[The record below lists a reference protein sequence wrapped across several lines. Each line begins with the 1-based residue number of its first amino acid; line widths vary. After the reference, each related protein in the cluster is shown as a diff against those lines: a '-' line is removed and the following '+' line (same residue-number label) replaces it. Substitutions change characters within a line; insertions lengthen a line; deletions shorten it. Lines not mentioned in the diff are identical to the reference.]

1 MSPRLLALIAPLI
14 LAAPGTLEAQ
24 NRWQLEIRGGPAFTI
39 EDLGTTS
46 LGTGLGFEG
55 TVAYRFQPHLSVYA
69 GWGWNHFSAESTSP
83 NPDSDFE
90 ETGYAFGFR
99 FEHPISQSQSIALL
113 LRAGG
118 TYNHIEMENGAG
130 DIVTDT
136 GHGLGWEG
144 GAGLALRLS
153 NQWQVTPGVRFRS
166 LTRDLAIEG
175 PAASADL
182 RYLAVDV
189 GFARQF

>member
-1 MSPRLLALIAPLI
+1 M
-14 LAAPGTLEAQ
+14 
-24 NRWQLEIRGGPAFTI
+24 EIRGGPAFAV
-39 EDLGTTS
+39 EDLGTVS
-46 LGTGLGFEG
+46 LGTGWGFEG
-55 TVAYRFQPHLSVYA
+55 TVAYRVQPQLSVYA
-69 GWGWNHFSAESTSP
+69 GWDWHSFPAESTSP
-83 NPDSDFE
+83 TPDCDFE
-90 ETGYAFGFR
+90 VTGYAFGFQ
-99 FEHPISQSQSIALL
+99 FQHPLSQSQSIALL
-113 LRAGG
+113 LRGGG

-144 GAGLALRLS
+144 GAGLALRLG

-166 LTRDLAIEG
+166 LTRDLTIEG